1 MPAAAVQIAEQP
13 ALPEEDI
20 GAGVA
25 RKPRLLHLRPGQGG
39 PIRVGRVGGRQHRQ
53 FAGGSVRKRSTAPG
67 RANCE
72 PPRPSTK

>member
-25 RKPRLLHLRPGQGG
+25 HKPRLLHLRPGQGG

-53 FAGGSVRKRSTAPG
+53 LGRSVRKRSMAPG